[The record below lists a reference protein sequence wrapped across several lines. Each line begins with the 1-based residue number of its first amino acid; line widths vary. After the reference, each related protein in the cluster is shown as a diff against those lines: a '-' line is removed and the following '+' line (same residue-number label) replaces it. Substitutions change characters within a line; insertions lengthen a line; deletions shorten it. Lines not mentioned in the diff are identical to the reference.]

1 MKSILLTT
9 VLAVAVALPAA
20 AQQNRRSELS
30 LPIVAYTP
38 IIAKNVEAL
47 ELNEAQ
53 RADLKA
59 WLEAMPAKRKAME
72 SEAVAL
78 RAQLREAINA
88 GAPQEERQALAEK
101 VGAAETKLVMMR
113 SACTDHWRDVLSEA
127 QFARVLQLAAA
138 GN

>member
-1 MKSILLTT
+1 MKSMLLSTAL
-9 VLAVAVALPAA
+9 VLATALPGA
-20 AQQNRRSELS
+20 AQQNQRSELS

-47 ELNEAQ
+47 ELTEEQ

-59 WLEAMPAKRKAME
+59 WLETMPAKRKALE
-72 SEAVAL
+72 GEAIAL

-88 GAPQEERQALAEK
+88 GAQQDERQALAEQ

-113 SACTDHWRDVLSEA
+113 SACTDHWRGVLSEE
-127 QFARVLQLAAA
+127 QFTRVLQLAMA
-138 GN
+138 GK